1 VNRRAFVALS
11 VGGVL
16 AVPVMAGAQSAGKVY
31 RIGVVSAGTSWVE
44 GSQFL
49 EALRQGL
56 RSVGY
61 VEGQNLIL
69 ERRNAEGQYDRLPG
83 FIADLVRLKVDL
95 IYGLGPPG
103 VQAALLA
110 GTAIPLVVV
119 DLESDPIE
127 RGFVASLSRP
137 GGHITGLFL
146 DMPEITGKWLE
157 LLKGAAPKLARVAV
171 LWDSTTGTAQ
181 VKATE
186 AGARALALQIQIFAV
201 EGRDTFGAVLETVR
215 NTRPGGLVVL
225 SSPFLLQQ
233 RQRCAHFARENRLPA
248 ISMFREFAE
257 EGGLMAYGPN
267 YTDMTRRGALAIDRI
282 LKGAKPGDLPIERP
296 EKFDFV
302 INLKTAKALG
312 LTIPQ
317 SLLMRADQVLE

>member
-1 VNRRAFVALS
+1 MERRAFVALS
-11 VGGVL
+11 VGGLL
-16 AVPVMAGAQSAGKVY
+16 AVPFISGAQPPGKVY
-31 RIGVVSAGTSWVE
+31 RVGAVSAGTSWVE

-61 VEGQNLIL
+61 IEGKNLVL
-69 ERRNAEGQYDRLPG
+69 ERRNAEGRYERLPEL
-83 FIADLVRLKVDL
+83 IRDLIRLKVDL

-103 VQAALLA
+103 VQAALHA
-110 GTAIPLVVV
+110 GTTIPLVVV

-157 LLKGAAPKLARVAV
+157 LLRGAAPKISRVAV
-171 LWDSTTGTAQ
+171 LWDATTGTAQ

-186 AGARALALQIQIFAV
+186 VAAQALALQVQTFAV
-201 EGRDTFGAVLETVR
+201 EGHATFGDVLDAVHGAR
-215 NTRPGGLVVL
+215 FGGLVVL

-233 RQRCAHFARENRLPA
+233 RQRLAHFARENRLPA

-267 YTDMTRRGALAIDRI
+267 YVDMTRRGALAIDRI
-282 LKGAKPGDLPIERP
+282 LKGAKPGDVPIERP
-296 EKFDFV
+296 ERFDFV

-312 LTIPQ
+312 LTIPP
-317 SLLMRADQVLE
+317 SLLQRADQVIE